1 LKRIKKIILAFFL
14 ALPIVFLYNCANP
27 VSPGGG
33 PMDEEPPL
41 VLSSEPPN
49 NSIFFDKKRI
59 SISFDEYVKLKNP
72 NQQVLI
78 SPPFAS
84 KPEYRLRNK
93 TLIIDIEEEL
103 HPNTTYTIFFG
114 NAIVDLA
121 EENPLVNYL
130 YAFSTG
136 DHIDSLAIGG
146 EVVNAFDLKHREGI
160 FVMLFPEN
168 IDTIPQDSIP
178 MLSRPLYV
186 AKTDVNGQFQLR
198 NLRNENYRLF
208 ALNDVDGNYLF
219 NQPNEEIAFLDSL
232 ISPEVLKI
240 PVADTSLFNDS
251 TALATDSTHHDS
263 LVVQNMYDK
272 FYRLFMFQQVDSTQ
286 RLLNTEVFYPPKFR
300 ITFQFAA
307 EDPKFTVVNQDPGD
321 DWKIEQ
327 LNKGKDTLTVWVK
340 DMALDSLQLAIA
352 DGDTVYDTVMVSF
365 SKAKRVLDIK
375 KGKKKKKD
383 ETVERLK
390 IKTNAK
396 GRILD
401 PGKHLRL
408 IMENPL
414 KSWDFSTTTFIA
426 GDDTITGAPFKVVDS
441 VATIFELDYEMIEA
455 TNYGFIFPDSIFF
468 GIYGLTNDSLQA
480 SFSTGEIKNYGNFIL
495 NIKPGNF
502 NYTVK
507 LMDQKETPLME
518 FYITETQT
526 LKIENLKP
534 GTYLIKATQDKWINK
549 RWDTGVYID
558 KKQPENVFYFPAEIQ
573 IRANWDVEESW
584 FLP

>member
-1 LKRIKKIILAFFL
+1 
-14 ALPIVFLYNCANP
+14 
-27 VSPGGG
+27 
-33 PMDEEPPL
+33 M
-41 VLSSEPPN
+41 
-49 NSIFFDKKRI
+49 
-59 SISFDEYVKLKNP
+59 
-72 NQQVLI
+72 LI

-84 KPEYRLRNK
+84 KPEYRLRGK

-121 EENPLVNYL
+121 EENPLINYL

-136 DHIDSLAIGG
+136 DHVDSLAIGG
-146 EVVNAFDLKHREGI
+146 EVVNAFDLKHRENI

-198 NLRNENYRLF
+198 NLRNESFRLF

-240 PVADTSLFNDS
+240 PVADTSQLNDS
-251 TALATDSTHHDS
+251 TTLATDSTRYDS

-272 FYRLFMFQQVDSTQ
+272 FYSLFMFQQVDSTQ

-327 LNKGKDTLTVWVK
+327 LSKGKDTLTVWVT

-352 DGDTVYDTVMVSF
+352 DGDTIYDTVMVSF

-375 KGKKKKKD
+375 TGKKKKKD

-390 IKTNAK
+390 IKTNTK

-414 KSWDFSTTTFIA
+414 ESWDFSTTTFIA

-455 TNYGFIFPDSIFF
+455 SNYGFIFPDSVFF

-495 NIKPGNF
+495 NVEPGNF
-502 NYTVK
+502 NYIIK

-518 FYITETQT
+518 FYITEWQS

-534 GTYLIKATQDKWINK
+534 GTYLIKAIQDKWINK

-584 FLP
+584 ILP